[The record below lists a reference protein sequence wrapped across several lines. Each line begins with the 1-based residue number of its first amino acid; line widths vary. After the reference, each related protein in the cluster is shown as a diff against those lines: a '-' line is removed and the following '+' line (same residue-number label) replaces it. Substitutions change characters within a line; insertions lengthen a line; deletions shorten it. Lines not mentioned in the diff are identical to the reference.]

1 MLGAKVRTYCE
12 ESNTKGERVDVLVF
26 LDVLGLLEF
35 LVFLAFLE
43 LLASNV

>member
-12 ESNTKGERVDVLVF
+12 ESNTKGERLEILVS

-35 LVFLAFLE
+35 LVFLDVLE